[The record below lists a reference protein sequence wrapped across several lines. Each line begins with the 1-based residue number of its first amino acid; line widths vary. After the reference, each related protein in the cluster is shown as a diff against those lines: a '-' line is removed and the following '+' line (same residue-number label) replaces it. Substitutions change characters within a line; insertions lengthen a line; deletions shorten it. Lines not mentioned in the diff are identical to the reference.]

1 MINLEKMIRTKMKVI
16 LNRYKNKSKFLFF
29 GIINIILTQI
39 ILALCLL
46 FFEVSISTFISQL
59 ANVFIGYN
67 LYSRYVFNYKKIFSN
82 RSIICYVTLSILS
95 WNLNWFLIY
104 YINFH
109 YDLNKNLIAIL
120 VLPLLVL
127 ISYSFQR
134 NIIFNK

>member
-1 MINLEKMIRTKMKVI
+1 MKVI
-16 LNRYKNKSKFLFF
+16 LNRHKNKSKFLFF

-46 FFEVSISTFISQL
+46 FFEVSISTFISQF
-59 ANVFIGYN
+59 ANLVIGYN
-67 LYSRYVFNYKKIFSN
+67 LYSRYVFNYKKLFSN
-82 RSIICYVTLSILS
+82 RSIFYYVTLSILS

-109 YDLNKNLIAIL
+109 YDLNKNLVAIL

-127 ISYSFQR
+127 LSYSFQR